1 MEEAALL
8 ATLGAALTSPE
19 LAESVARFAR
29 RHELVELAA
38 AFCEHRKQE
47 EAAAARPAP
56 PVAAWGP
63 SPSAVTAD
71 AACRN
76 GQGVPEWK
84 PPAWDPG
91 QAFNAFRQDTPQGS
105 RRGSATRTRGRG
117 GRRSSSRRSAPAV
130 EEPSSDSSGTKL
142 PFDFGGLQIGEEDDK
157 DTAKDSDDVGVA
169 EMDTEAD
176 PTRTTDQSTVRRAR
190 VVPPG
195 TPPTSGESDSFV
207 PGPAA
212 VPSPGLTAA
221 TVPQFNMG
229 APVPRSSRNKPR
241 RKSRQREGP
250 SQDSSAADVDAP
262 PVVSGNVGEQPEG
275 ATADDSSDEA
285 SIIVVRQPSLAQ
297 PSVCAH
303 PPVILTFGA
312 RTLRFGQANR
322 LRAEGNG
329 AYNRSDY
336 LGAVASY
343 R

>member
-19 LAESVARFAR
+19 FAESVACFAR

-47 EAAAARPAP
+47 EAAAAGPAP
-56 PVAAWGP
+56 PIAAWGP

-71 AACRN
+71 AACLN
-76 GQGVPEWK
+76 GQSVPEEWK

-117 GRRSSSRRSAPAV
+117 ARRSSSRRSAPAV

-157 DTAKDSDDVGVA
+157 DTAKESDDVGVA
-169 EMDTEAD
+169 EMDTDAD
-176 PTRTTDQSTVRRAR
+176 PSRATDQSPVRRAR

-195 TPPTSGESDSFV
+195 TPPTSGESDSFM

-212 VPSPGLTAA
+212 FPSPGFTAA

-229 APVPRSSRNKPR
+229 APVPRGSRSKPR

-262 PVVSGNVGEQPEG
+262 PVVSGNVGEHPEV
-275 ATADDSSDEA
+275 ATADDSSAEA
-285 SIIVVRQPSLAQ
+285 SIIVVRQP
-297 PSVCAH
+297 
-303 PPVILTFGA
+303 T
-312 RTLRFGQANR
+312 R
-322 LRAEGNG
+322 
-329 AYNRSDY
+329 
-336 LGAVASY
+336 
-343 R
+343 